1 MWIFTV
7 FLLFPPHFYDMTY
20 FTDEQQG
27 QDKVFSGFT
36 VSIFTLIGILNIY
49 YVPEIVLGIFVVFF
63 ISFTQ

>member
-1 MWIFTV
+1 
-7 FLLFPPHFYDMTY
+7 MTY